1 MAAIQI
7 QGENYEFAEGTTLL
21 EIAKQFQRE
30 DEADIVLAKVN
41 GKLQELHQKIQE
53 DCELV
58 FVSTKDKEGMSAYER
73 STTLLL
79 LRAFYDVVGAK
90 EIQKLVVDFSV
101 RRGLFVKPEMK
112 VSLTEKLL
120 SKVEQKMRQMV
131 EEKIPIEKRSVNTQE
146 AVELFHRH
154 KMYDKERL
162 FHYRRVS
169 KVNLYRIGG
178 FEDYYYGYMVPDTGY
193 LRYFSLQL
201 YENGFVLRLP
211 NRAEPNKVADFLP
224 QPKLFLTL
232 KEAGEWADCLQV
244 SNVGMLNDAVCEGR
258 IPELIQIQE
267 ALIEKKIGMIAE
279 EIFRQPSKKL
289 IMIAGPTS
297 SGKTTF
303 SHRLSIQLR
312 ALGLRPHPIAADD
325 FFIER
330 AKCPR
335 NPDGSYNFEDLQAM
349 DLEFFHDTMS
359 GLLNGKKM
367 PMPTFNFKTGKR
379 EFRGGMLELKPEDIL
394 VIEGIHCLNDA
405 MSYGLDMEKKY
416 KIYISALTQ
425 LNIDEHN
432 PIPTTDARLLRR
444 IVRDAR
450 TRGTSAKRT
459 IEMWEDVRRGE
470 EKNIFPYQE
479 QADVMFNSAHVY
491 ELAVLKQYAEPLLF
505 GIAKEEPEYLE
516 AKRLLKF
523 LDYFLGVGS
532 ENIPQNSILREFIGG
547 SVFQI

>member
-7 QGENYEFAEGTTLL
+7 QGETYEFAEGTTLL
-21 EIAKQFQRE
+21 EIAKQFQRA

-112 VSLTEKLL
+112 VDLTEELL
-120 SKVEQKMRQMV
+120 AKVEQKMRQMV
-131 EEKIPIEKRSVNTQE
+131 KEKIPIEKRSVNTQE
-146 AVELFHRH
+146 AVELFHLH

-211 NRAEPNKVADFLP
+211 NRAEPNRVADFLP